1 MINCFRALIRRK
13 QKLTKAYF
21 REWKS
26 FSSARQVIIQLKLD
40 TSEPAR
46 SRSQEKPFPVPEKG
60 DL

>member
-40 TSEPAR
+40 TSEPAGLR
-46 SRSQEKPFPVPEKG
+46 RNLSQCQKKETCK
-60 DL
+60 